1 MCSLKHVRKGET
13 DKEFEIRKYD
23 EFASNE
29 ITKGNA
35 FLGSELP
42 LDGIHPIHTPPYLE
56 YLSQLNN
63 LIRSHNK
70 VLELGAGTGK
80 ITASLVS
87 TGADITA
94 IDISAESLNVLRA
107 RSNDKIT
114 TILAD
119 MESLP
124 FEDSSFDFVISSGSL
139 SYGAPSLVDQELR
152 RVLKPE
158 GSIIIL
164 DSLNHNPIYKINR
177 LVSFLLGKRTR
188 SSIETIPNLGR
199 VEGLARLFET
209 SRVHY
214 FGHYLWIYPLLRVF
228 TPRRFANRVMMQ
240 LNRMTGPRKMSFKF
254 VLIGER
260 FRK

>member
-1 MCSLKHVRKGET
+1 MCSLKHVKNAKT

-29 ITKGNA
+29 IAKGNS
-35 FLGSELP
+35 FLWSGSP

-56 YLSQLNN
+56 YISCLSNSIGPKQ
-63 LIRSHNK
+63 K

-87 TGADITA
+87 TGAYITA
-94 IDISAESLNVLRA
+94 IDISTESLNVIRT
-107 RSNDKIT
+107 RSKNKVKT
-114 TILAD
+114 VLAD
-119 MESLP
+119 MECLP
-124 FEDSSFDFVISSGSL
+124 FEDSVFDFVISSGSL
-139 SYGAPSLVDQELR
+139 SYGDPSLVDQELK
-152 RVLKPE
+152 RVLKPK

-177 LVSFLLGKRTR
+177 LISFLLGKRTR

-199 VEGLARLFET
+199 VESLARLFET
-209 SRVHY
+209 SRVLY
-214 FGHYLWIYPLLRVF
+214 FGHYLWIYPLLKLF
-228 TPRRFANRVMMQ
+228 TTRRFANRVMMQ
-240 LNRMTGPRKMSFKF
+240 LNRIPGPRKMSFKF

-260 FRK
+260 FKK